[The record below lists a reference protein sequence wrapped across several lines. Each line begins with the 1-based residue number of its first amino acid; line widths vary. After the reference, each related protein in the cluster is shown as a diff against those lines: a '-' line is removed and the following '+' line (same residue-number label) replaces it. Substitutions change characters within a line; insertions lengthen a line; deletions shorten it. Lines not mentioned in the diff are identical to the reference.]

1 MILLGMGIL
10 LFLMPHISASASGRT
25 FRDADAFYDTY
36 GSGQIIFADGAFYYS
51 SRGKAGDPQG
61 IRYGVSGQKF
71 TMQIDGGKQYVID
84 IALDDGSG
92 SGSCRRISY
101 VKKNGYYY
109 SLYQI
114 SYDRIFKR
122 LQSRYPGTD
131 FGRMMYNHRIRF
143 QIDFYLC
150 LVMNGKDQG
159 MITELDN
166 GQADF
171 TGTVYRN
178 LGQILKAASWSQ
190 STREALK
197 NYYGIQLTVFQPS
210 VWYISYHKNDPAAL
224 GTMEKQKFIYGKAGK
239 LETCRFSK
247 IITVTLDP
255 GEVLWKGEK
264 LQPVHTMLKSSFRG
278 WGLTK
283 KGPVT
288 YSGGAEVKN
297 LTDEHNGVISLY
309 ALWSDQTYELPGMN
323 SDQYIFLG
331 WSREKMEVLS
341 ADAGEEEVRKLKLYE
356 SGSSLVLKK
365 DTELYA
371 VWKEKRYRVEFRT
384 PQEDEKDGGAD
395 GKIRYGREQIEQI
408 RKLVEKC
415 GFAGTLLNRELIR
428 KGLV

>member
-1 MILLGMGIL
+1 MILLGVGIL
-10 LFLMPHISASASGRT
+10 LLLMPHTSASASGQT
-25 FRDADAFYDTY
+25 FKDADVFYDTY
-36 GSGQIIFADGAFYYS
+36 GSGQIVFSDGAFYYS
-51 SRGKAGDPQG
+51 SRGKAGDPNG

-71 TMQIDGGKQYVID
+71 TMQMDGGKKYVID

-131 FGRMMYNHRIRF
+131 FGRMMYNHKICF

-150 LVMNGKDQG
+150 LVIDGKDQG
-159 MITELDN
+159 LIKELDN

-178 LGQILKAASWSQ
+178 LDQILKAAPWSQ

-197 NYYGIQLTVFQPS
+197 DYYNIQLTVFQPS
-210 VWYISYHKNDPAAL
+210 VWYISYHKNDPAAS
-224 GTMEKQKFIYGKAGK
+224 GTMEKQKFIYGNAGK
-239 LETCRFSK
+239 LTKCRFSK
-247 IITVTLDP
+247 IVTVTLNP
-255 GEVLWKGEK
+255 GEVLWKGKK

-283 KGPVT
+283 KGPVI
-288 YSGGAEVKN
+288 YSNGAEVKN

-309 ALWSDQTYELPGMN
+309 ALWLDQTYELPEMS

-331 WSREKMEVLS
+331 WSRKKMEVLP
-341 ADAGEEEVRKLKLYE
+341 ADTGEEEVRKLNLYE
-356 SGSSLVLKK
+356 SGSSLTPEK
-365 DTELYA
+365 DMEFYA
-371 VWKEKRYRVEFRT
+371 VWKEKKYRVEFRT
-384 PQEDEKDGGAD
+384 PKEDEKGEGTA
-395 GKIRYGREQIEQI
+395 GRIRYGREQIEQI

-415 GFAGTLLNRELIR
+415 GFAGALLNRELIR
-428 KGLV
+428 EGLV